1 MSLRDAYFARMASQ
15 FRRWDAE
22 MAMLIEKAARMDDIS
37 RARFTR
43 QLQPMRS
50 HRDAAYRRLQQIRTA
65 SETSWRSLQIGV
77 DAGWIAMQ
85 HALALAQRQGRS

>member
-1 MSLRDAYFARMASQ
+1 MSLKDAYFARMASQ
-15 FRRWDAE
+15 FRSWDAE
-22 MAMLIEKAARMDDIS
+22 IAMLIQKAAKMDDIS

-43 QLQPMRS
+43 QLQPMRA

-65 SETSWRSLQIGV
+65 SETSWRSLQTGV
-77 DAGWIAMQ
+77 DSGWMAMK